1 MSEDNLSF
9 DEMREFVPGTTAGP
23 MSPGL
28 TGYPAGAPAPIFFGA
43 AQPTFPSYTVTPGGT
58 FPGAPVNVQI
68 GPQMPGVGTQ
78 VPGVVSQVSGI
89 PTQVPGTVPQVT
101 PGLGLQTPTA
111 QDYLYTQ
118 GYLMTQIGRNVR
130 IEFLVGES
138 FLTDR
143 RGTLVQVGI
152 DYVVLRETD
161 SDDLL
166 TCDLYSIK
174 FVTTYL

>member
-1 MSEDNLSF
+1 MNEENLSF
-9 DEMREFVPGTTAGP
+9 DEMREFVPGTTAGS
-23 MSPGL
+23 MSPGM

-43 AQPTFPSYTVTPGGT
+43 TQPTFPSYTVTPSGT
-58 FPGAPVNVQI
+58 FPGAPVSVQA
-68 GPQMPGVGTQ
+68 GPQAPGVI
-78 VPGVVSQVSGI
+78 SQVSGI
-89 PTQVPGTVPQVT
+89 PTQVPGAMPQVM

-118 GYLMTQIGRNVR
+118 GYLVTQIGRNVR

-152 DYVVLRETD
+152 DYVVIREAD